1 MKRFRLWLARWL
13 FSGIFPDPASFE
25 PLGLDWQRQLSE
37 WKNETN
43 GALGECGSKIA
54 ELEKEVSEIKESLK
68 RRDLAPRVRR
78 KGSFTQFR
86 EAVQSGLAS
95 TGTEGEQR

>member
-1 MKRFRLWLARWL
+1 MKRFRLWLAQWL
-13 FSGIFPDPASFE
+13 FSGIFPDRASFE

-37 WKNETN
+37 WKKETS
-43 GALGECGSKIA
+43 GDIGECGSKIA
-54 ELEKEVSEIKESLK
+54 ELEKEVTELKESLK
-68 RRDLAPRVRR
+68 HRDFAPRPRR
-78 KGSFTQFR
+78 SGSFTQFR